1 MSPSV
6 DEVAPPGPR
15 RRRGGLAWLGG
26 GVVVVCLVAVLS
38 RYVDLAVDGLPMVQA
53 LVPLF
58 ALAGIVIG
66 SLTLALTRRL
76 VVGVLTG
83 CLLLVT
89 IALAEP
95 TLQSSAVAPADTDV
109 VVMSANL
116 RLGHGD
122 ATAVLDAVGRH
133 HVDVLVLVEI
143 TDEALV
149 RLTAAGL
156 DATLPH
162 QLGIP
167 REGAQGT
174 VVRSRLP
181 LAKLDHGDAFPR
193 LYSQPSA
200 RVTLPGGSELTL
212 RAVHVASPVPGST
225 GEWRRDLADL
235 QVWALAQPPGT
246 PVVMAGDFNASAD
259 HPGLR
264 ELTATFA
271 EASRSA
277 GAGWVPTWPAGLI
290 VPPVV
295 QVDHILV
302 RGMSVVEVGTESV
315 PGSDHAAVWARL
327 SLHPPA
333 PGAAGS

>member
-122 ATAVLDAVGRH
+122 AIAVLDAVGRH

-143 TDEALV
+143 TDEALA

-162 QLGIP
+162 QL
-167 REGAQGT
+167 A
-174 VVRSRLP
+174 
-181 LAKLDHGDAFPR
+181 
-193 LYSQPSA
+193 PSC
-200 RVTLPGGSELTL
+200 G
-212 RAVHVASPVPGST
+212 PGSR
-225 GEWRRDLADL
+225 WRSWTMA
-235 QVWALAQPPGT
+235 T
-246 PVVMAGDFNASAD
+246 PSHGCTRN
-259 HPGLR
+259 PR
-264 ELTATFA
+264 
-271 EASRSA
+271 
-277 GAGWVPTWPAGLI
+277 
-290 VPPVV
+290 
-295 QVDHILV
+295 
-302 RGMSVVEVGTESV
+302 
-315 PGSDHAAVWARL
+315 PGSRC
-327 SLHPPA
+327 
-333 PGAAGS
+333 PGAAS